1 MSWGELKKIRLRY
14 EVWEYHD
21 GLSFRRAS
29 RAENE
34 RHRRHTE
41 GVLRQVLYASSEAD
55 ALAQYHE
62 LRGLGPISP
71 TDGTPLTPFTRAE
84 LEAQFADFPED
95 TALAAQMWPRLNR
108 KDIQVADPD
117 RQVAATKGPAPKR
130 RAPVLAWLLVLCVVL
145 AAIAVFVW
153 QDAPLRAR
161 FDPAALPNPIER
173 AGPAN

>member
-1 MSWGELKKIRLRY
+1 MKIRLRY

-62 LRGLGPISP
+62 LRGLEPVSP
-71 TDGTPLTPFTRAE
+71 TDDTLHTPFTRAE

-95 TALAAQMWPRLNR
+95 AALAAQMWPRLNR

-117 RQVAATKGPAPKR
+117 LQIARTKGPAPNR
-130 RAPVLAWLLVLCVVL
+130 GAGALVWLLVIAAVL
-145 AAIAVFVW
+145 AAIAGFVW
-153 QDAPLRAR
+153 PGAPLRVR

-173 AGPAN
+173 VDPAN